1 MLGCS
6 DNVEGGWVSSVLGA
20 EVAVVRGRR
29 SVSNLCPQ
37 LTVLTRSVTSQ
48 PSVVSLVSVDN
59 SWPWDRCRPW
69 PPSPSPCWSAATSL
83 KVPEKIFRYCEKIF
97 RYLGSCFGASVFIYA
112 PSLAIAITSYINN
125 VIPICDT
132 NYRSRGLWCSSPRV
146 LQCRLW
152 LQRHYR
158 HLAATPAKT
167 VEEGNFY
174 NQSIFC
180 RISSQ
185 QTTIDGRVLL
195 TVLSL
200 QKWIFQWMVQKKWS

>member
-48 PSVVSLVSVDN
+48 SSLVSVVSVDN

-112 PSLAIAITSYINN
+112 PSLAIAITWYINN

-146 LQCRLW
+146 LQSWLW

-158 HLAATPAKT
+158 HRAATPAKT
-167 VEEGNFY
+167 VEGNFY

-185 QTTIDGRVLL
+185 QTTIDGGVLL